1 VAALVHQALR
11 ARCAELAVYLHAGV
25 LPLELLEEVTELS
38 RKAWALRESD
48 DA

>member
-1 VAALVHQALR
+1 MPALLRQALR
-11 ARCAELAVYLHAGV
+11 ARCAELSVYLHAGV

>member
-1 VAALVHQALR
+1 MAELIRQALR
-11 ARCAELAVYLHAGV
+11 AKCSELAVYLNAGV

-38 RKAWALRESD
+38 TQAWALRESD